1 MSNKIYALVDCNSFY
16 VSCERVFDP
25 SLEGKPVV
33 VLSSNDGCA
42 VSRSAEAKKWIP
54 MGAPIHQYTKE
65 VIMND
70 IKCYSSNYTLYS
82 DMSARVMSVLN
93 RFTPDIEIYSID
105 EAFLSFE
112 GLERRDLQKYGEEIR
127 ETVRKWTG
135 IPVSIGIGETKTL
148 AKVANKVAKKTTELN
163 GVFCI
168 YNHPKRDE
176 ILSSIDVSDIWGI
189 GRAYTR
195 LLKSHGIYSAKDL
208 AETSDKF
215 IRKWMTVVGYRTSLE
230 LRGVSCI
237 ELDDIEPEKKEI
249 LRSRSFGRDVLEL
262 DDLKEAIS
270 MHASRAAEK
279 LRAQNSVAGHIS
291 VFVKTNKHKEGPQ
304 YNSSIGTCLPVPT
317 SYTPDFIKTAQ
328 LLLEKLYKSGYRYK
342 KAGVMLADICPD
354 NEIQLN
360 LLYTSRN
367 PGNHTEVMNALDRI
381 NLLWGRDTIRYASSG
396 IKKPWPK
403 KRTMLSPRYTTSWNE
418 LPVAKAY

>member
-1 MSNKIYALVDCNSFY
+1 MSKIYALVDCNSFY

-33 VLSSNDGCA
+33 VLSNNDGCA
-42 VSRSAEAKKWIP
+42 VSRSTEAKKWIP

-93 RFTPDIEIYSID
+93 QFTPDIEIYSID
-105 EAFLSFE
+105 EAFLSLEGFE
-112 GLERRDLQKYGEEIR
+112 KRDLQKYGEEIR

-148 AKVANKVAKKTTELN
+148 AKVANKVAKKTPELN
-163 GVFCI
+163 GVLSM
-168 YNHPKRDE
+168 YNHPRKDG
-176 ILSSIDVSDIWGI
+176 ILSRIDVSDIWGI

-195 LLKSHGIYSAKDL
+195 LLKNNGIYSALDL
-208 AETSDKF
+208 KNTADTF
-215 IRKWMTVVGYRTSLE
+215 IRKQMTVVGYRTALE
-230 LRGVSCI
+230 LRGTSCI
-237 ELDDIEPEKKEI
+237 EIEDIEPEKKEI
-249 LRSRSFGRDVLEL
+249 LRSRSFGYDVFGL

-279 LRAQNSVAGHIS
+279 LRSQNSIARYIS
-291 VFVKTNKHKEGPQ
+291 VFLKTNKYKKGAQ
-304 YNSSIGTCLPVPT
+304 YNSSIGTYLPEPT
-317 SYTPDFIKTAQ
+317 SYTPDFIKTAHT
-328 LLLEKLYKSGYRYK
+328 LLDKLYKSGYRYK
-342 KAGVMLADICPD
+342 KAGVMLAEICPD
-354 NEIQLN
+354 NKTQLN
-360 LLYTSRN
+360 LFSTSRN
-367 PGNHTEVMNALDRI
+367 LGNHIEIMNALDKI
-381 NLLWGRDTIRYASSG
+381 NLVWGRDTIKYASSG
-396 IKKPWPK
+396 IKKPWSM

-418 LPVAKAY
+418 LPVAKTY